1 LNQSEPASNLNSSFN
16 LLLFL
21 GNFFMKKLLYAL
33 ALLAPAVPALAG
45 ESAAYWQ
52 SLATANG
59 VPRIR
64 AERYL
69 TYQLQTQ
76 LLTQKLATAP
86 QNPEKGILVELPQ
99 PDGQFKAFRIWET
112 PISSGSFYEKYP
124 GLRTYTGVQADNLHN
139 TVKLD
144 VGEGR
149 FHAMIFSG
157 SSQYFI
163 DPFSLDPSA
172 PYMVYDRNDMSPDG
186 REKMRCEL
194 ESLQPSDPES
204 TSPDALFTNGTIK
217 RTYRLALAC
226 TGEYAQA
233 ATRTATPTKA
243 QVLAAMITSINRVNG
258 IYERELAA
266 TMSLI
271 PNTDTLI
278 FLDGSTDPYTN
289 NSGPTMLGQN
299 QTTVTNRIGSLNYD
313 IGHVF
318 STGGGG
324 IASLGSLCSSSV
336 KAQGVTGSA
345 NPVGDPF
352 DVDYVAHEMGHQ
364 FGGQHTFNANTG
376 SCSGNGSTGSAYE
389 PGSGST
395 IMAYAGICGAADN
408 IQQNSDAYFHA
419 RSLDQ
424 ATTRMSN
431 VATCGSSIATGNLA
445 PVVAQTPAAYSIPW
459 ITPFELTAPTV
470 TGTAVTYCWEQHDL
484 GNFGSSYSNNLTQGP
499 IWRSYFPDPSPT
511 RVFPNLGR
519 LLRNIPGLFGD
530 RLPTIARTMNFR
542 LTTRDIA
549 NGTGAF
555 TISNTGIVSVTTVVA
570 PDTFKI
576 TNLMSGLDTLFEG
589 KLQEVT
595 WAVSNTTAAPI
606 NCPNVDI
613 YFSADSGR
621 TWPYLLAAGVPN
633 DGLDSVLVPMVT
645 TTRGRVKIKASNNVF
660 FVINRALL
668 TVAPAP
674 IPAGVKTVSGAA
686 AQVKIYPVPTRES
699 VTIALPESLPTAQAS
714 LYNSLGQQ
722 VWTGLLTIPATVLP
736 VNRYPAGTYYFH
748 IRNAEQNVVE
758 TIPFVIQ

>member
-1 LNQSEPASNLNSSFN
+1 
-16 LLLFL
+16 
-21 GNFFMKKLLYAL
+21 MKKILYAL
-33 ALLAPAVPALAG
+33 ALLTSTVPALAG

-52 SLATANG
+52 PLATVSG

-64 AERYL
+64 AEKYI
-69 TYQLQTQ
+69 TYQLQTT
-76 LLTQKLATAP
+76 LLTQKLVAAP

-99 PDGQFKAFRIWET
+99 PDGQFKTFRIWET
-112 PISSGSFYEKYP
+112 PISFGAFYEKYP
-124 GLRTYTGVQADNLHN
+124 GLRTYTGVQTDDLYH

-157 SSQYFI
+157 NSQYFI
-163 DPFSLDPSA
+163 DPFSLDANA
-172 PYMVYDRNDMSPDG
+172 PYMVYDRKDMSLEG

-194 ESLQPSDPES
+194 EAQLQPDPEP
-204 TSPDALFTNGTIK
+204 TQPDALFTNGTIK

-233 ATRTATPTKA
+233 ATGTATPTKV

-266 TMSLI
+266 TMMLV

-278 FLDGSTDPYTN
+278 FFDGSTDPYDN
-289 NSGPTMLGQN
+289 NNGSAMLGQN

-324 IASLGSLCSSSV
+324 IASLGSLCSNV

-376 SCSGNGSTGSAYE
+376 SCSGNGSTSSAYE

-431 VATCGSSIATGNLA
+431 VPTCGTAVATGTLA
-445 PVVAQTPAAYSIPW
+445 PVVTQAAASYSIPW
-459 ITPFELTAPTV
+459 VTPFELMAPSV
-470 TGTAVTYCWEQHDL
+470 SGTAVTYCWEQHDL
-484 GNFGSSYSNNLTQGP
+484 GNFRSSYNINLPLGP
-499 IWRSYFPDPSPT
+499 IWRSYWPDPSPT
-511 RVFPNLGR
+511 RVFPSLGR
-519 LLRNIPGLFGD
+519 LLRNIPGFIGD

-542 LTTRDIA
+542 LTTRDVA

-570 PDTFKI
+570 PDTFRI
-576 TNLMSGLDTLFEG
+576 TNLMSNLDTLFQG
-589 KLQEVT
+589 TLQEVT
-595 WAVSNTTAAPI
+595 WTVSNTTAAPI
-606 NCPNVDI
+606 NCPSVDI
-613 YFSADSGR
+613 YFSTDSGR

-633 DGLDSVLVPMVT
+633 DGLDSVIVPTVT
-645 TTRGRVKIKASNNVF
+645 TTRGRIKIKASNNVF

-668 TVAPAP
+668 TVA
-674 IPAGVKTVSGAA
+674 AGTVPSAVKTVSGAA
-686 AQVKIYPVPTRES
+686 AQVHLYPVPAKAS
-699 VTIALPESLPTAQAS
+699 VQIDLPQLLTAVQAS
-714 LYNSLGQQ
+714 LYNSMGQQ
-722 VWTGLLTIPATVLP
+722 VWKGTLNAPSTTFP
-736 VNRYPAGTYYFH
+736 VRMYPAGTYYFH
-748 IRNAEQNVVE
+748 LQNPEKNFAETV
-758 TIPFVIQ
+758 PFVVQ